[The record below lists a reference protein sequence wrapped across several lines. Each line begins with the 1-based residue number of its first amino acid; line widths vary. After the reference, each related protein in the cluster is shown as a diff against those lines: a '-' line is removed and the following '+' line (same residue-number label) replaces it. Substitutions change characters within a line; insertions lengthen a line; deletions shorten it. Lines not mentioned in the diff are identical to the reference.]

1 MELNNKEKKIKQV
14 LSDVNYDIDTDFL
27 WKDVSQE
34 LDETKK
40 RRRLW
45 FIPFILLG
53 GLGLA
58 YLTSNYALTPKS
70 EVSLLNTS
78 AVNPITESVNQNMN
92 SEALVKQ
99 EQNQEKSMTENNKD
113 QTNILPTNQINKTKE
128 QPKTTNNQSEIR
140 KIQTTNSSTNNTKAN
155 RSALTNSANS
165 NQEKI
170 TIENT
175 GEIFKKP
182 TIINASNLSKG
193 LATIT
198 KDDKK
203 EFITLDGI
211 QKLFSSTIAINNA
224 LTEINEEKL
233 EMIDINK
240 NVPNRWFVSI
250 GAGAIQN
257 ITTSNTLNGEQLNG
271 YFDKEVALPG
281 ISTTLQLGLQ
291 TKNNWRF
298 FGGFDYAQLVT
309 QYRNQDLESLASSTE
324 IDNQPSIDAN
334 NNYAETS
341 GNIVTETFIEN
352 DIQWHRFQH
361 SINLELGLSKNIFAQ
376 SKFMIAPA
384 FSVLQNINTIH
395 SGYYFKEQ
403 APHFTKFE
411 KNEKNPFR
419 KNTGLKTQL
428 ALNLGYRLKGF
439 DLSINT
445 AWRNP
450 LQSITEQTNFY
461 QTKNSQLSIQAR
473 VNYLL
478 NWEH

>member
-27 WKDVSQE
+27 WKEVSQE
-34 LDETKK
+34 LDDTKK

-45 FIPFILLG
+45 FIPFFLLG

-78 AVNPITESVNQNMN
+78 AVNPMKKSVNQNMN
-92 SEALVKQ
+92 SEGLVKQ
-99 EQNQEKSMTENNKD
+99 EQNQEKSIAENNKD
-113 QTNILPTNQINKTKE
+113 QKNILPSNQITKTKE
-128 QPKTTNNQSEIR
+128 QLKSTDNKSEVR
-140 KIQTTNSSTNNTKAN
+140 KIQTTNSSTNDTKVN
-155 RSALTNSANS
+155 LSALTNSANS
-165 NQEKI
+165 NQEKL
-170 TIENT
+170 TKENT
-175 GEIFKKP
+175 GEIFKSP
-182 TIINASNLSKG
+182 TTINTSNLSKG
-193 LATIT
+193 LTTIT

-211 QKLFSSTIAINNA
+211 KKLFSSSIAINNA

-240 NVPNRWFVSI
+240 NVPNRWSVTI

-257 ITTSNTLNGEQLNG
+257 ITTSNTLNGEQLNN

-291 TKNNWRF
+291 TKNNWRI
-298 FGGFDYAQLVT
+298 FGGLDYAQLVT
-309 QYRNQDLESLASSTE
+309 QFRNQDIESSVGLVD
-324 IDNQPSIDAN
+324 IDNQAGIDSS
-334 NNYAETS
+334 NNYIES
-341 GNIVTETFIEN
+341 NGNLTTESLIEN
-352 DIQWHRFQH
+352 DVQWHRYQH
-361 SINLELGLSKNIFAQ
+361 SINVELGVSKDLFAP
-376 SKFMIAPA
+376 SKFIVAPT
-384 FSVLQNINTIH
+384 FSLIQNLRTIN
-395 SGYYFKEQ
+395 SGYYFQEE
-403 APHFTKFE
+403 APNFIKFE
-411 KNEKNPFR
+411 KNEENPYR

-428 ALNLGYRLKGF
+428 ALNLGYGFKGF

-450 LQSITEQTNFY
+450 LQALTEQTNFY

-478 NWEH
+478 NWEN